1 MSPALWCTAAA
12 WLACATLGH
21 AHARAHARDPYSCP
35 SAPNGAAAGDDIG
48 ARARFGTFVGAGA
61 GRRANATATATAATA
76 TANANAA
83 LATPLAR
90 LRSEFEDGESLKWI
104 NGPVIPANSTNPY
117 ANARYLYSRM
127 ASLRPAGQR
136 APAAPSAP
144 SGRLRFPVVG
154 TDRYSPFDLEVV
166 VWDASNRTIQNRKD
180 VREFIGSVLDVV
192 YFWNA
197 TAWRQQLLQ
206 LGFNQTD
213 VSDIPRTKSNF
224 FWELLSEQIAERVFS
239 AATTRLVYLYGPT
252 CFQDPG
258 TMVCGTAGV
267 ADAARI
273 AVKTTIHGE
282 RDDLMPVSR
291 TIYLFA
297 RRGAPTTGLAAGV
310 GLGFDVYNVLYRVGI
325 PGVTRVASP
334 YREVLDDRPAVGGR
348 LLNRTV
354 ELLAVSPGGRKM

>member
-1 MSPALWCTAAA
+1 
-12 WLACATLGH
+12 
-21 AHARAHARDPYSCP
+21 
-35 SAPNGAAAGDDIG
+35 
-48 ARARFGTFVGAGA
+48 
-61 GRRANATATATAATA
+61 
-76 TANANAA
+76 
-83 LATPLAR
+83 
-90 LRSEFEDGESLKWI
+90 
-104 NGPVIPANSTNPY
+104 
-117 ANARYLYSRM
+117 
-127 ASLRPAGQR
+127 
-136 APAAPSAP
+136 
-144 SGRLRFPVVG
+144 
-154 TDRYSPFDLEVV
+154 
-166 VWDASNRTIQNRKD
+166 
-180 VREFIGSVLDVV
+180 
-192 YFWNA
+192 
-197 TAWRQQLLQ
+197 
-206 LGFNQTD
+206 
-213 VSDIPRTKSNF
+213 
-224 FWELLSEQIAERVFS
+224 VFS

-310 GLGFDVYNVLYRVGI
+310 GLGFDVYNVLYRVGV

-354 ELLAVSPGGRKM
+354 ELLAVSPGGRKMYPDYNLLFIPLRHLVFQGSVPTPRLPGSNMSYSTLADLNASVAAVIGGMRDAGARPRLVARIVPFFTDRYYYMFNSMGFVWGNETGVPAYRKAATIQLQTGFCGSLQDVEMHLE